1 VSRLTA
7 LGLRICYPELGLQG
21 DGAFARDPE
30 PAMTN
35 QTSAQWWS
43 EIEQNWDELMA
54 LFQGCDLAG
63 EVAGMARLKA
73 QRDATIAR
81 RRLAAQRR
89 APERRVRRRSRSWQ
103 TLADLRAEQWVHQ
116 GSA

>member
-1 VSRLTA
+1 
-7 LGLRICYPELGLQG
+7 
-21 DGAFARDPE
+21 
-30 PAMTN
+30 MTI

-54 LFQGCDLAG
+54 LFQGCELGD
-63 EVAGMARLKA
+63 ERAGMERLKTR
-73 QRDATIAR
+73 RDATIAR
-81 RRLAAQRR
+81 RLLAAQRR

-103 TLADLRAEQWVHQ
+103 ILADLCAEQWVLHQ